1 MTVTEDR
8 LKDIYRLV
16 NQAMIEKDVS
26 KLGKLLLAD
35 TVLVHMTGYVQ
46 DISEW
51 LDQIETE
58 EMRYYSFQVDS
69 IKDIQIE
76 GNHASLIGQ
85 SQVKASV
92 WRTSPNT
99 WRLQIQMFFEKKNGE
114 WLISKQIASIY

>member
-92 WRTSPNT
+92 WGTSSNT